1 MDYVSIFG
9 YIGAACTTL
18 AFLPQMI
25 KTIRYRQ
32 TKDISLGMYIIFIF
46 GIAGWLSYGIL
57 RNDMPMI
64 LANSVSFFFTAIIL
78 VLKIKYK

>member
-32 TKDISLGMYIIFIF
+32 TKNISLGMYIIFIF